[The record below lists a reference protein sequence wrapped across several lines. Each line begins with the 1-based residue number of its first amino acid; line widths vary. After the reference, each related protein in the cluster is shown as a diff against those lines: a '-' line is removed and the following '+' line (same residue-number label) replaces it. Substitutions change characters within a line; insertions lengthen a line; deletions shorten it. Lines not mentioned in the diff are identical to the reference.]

1 VLFVHVA
8 GGAERKQAWVV
19 TGIRTPLLSAA
30 AGRLLSAAGWVQLQL
45 SVKELDRTGSNPQ
58 SQAQRLVQLSQ
69 VADLLPRLS
78 AMIRDHKAKQQLKQ
92 QQQKTEDQGG
102 GWGGVNMPHWRL
114 QGFAQQCCHGL
125 VGRSTAVL
133 VLNTQQCKA
142 SVLKASRFH
151 TYTELTR
158 YQRD

>member
-1 VLFVHVA
+1 
-8 GGAERKQAWVV
+8 VV

-30 AGRLLSAAGWVQLQL
+30 AGRLLSGAGWVQLQL

-78 AMIRDHKAKQQLKQ
+78 AMIRDHKGKQQLRQ

-102 GWGGVNMPHWRL
+102 RWGGWTGRVCYL
-114 QGFAQQCCHGL
+114 QDWA
-125 VGRSTAVL
+125 
-133 VLNTQQCKA
+133 
-142 SVLKASRFH
+142 
-151 TYTELTR
+151 
-158 YQRD
+158 